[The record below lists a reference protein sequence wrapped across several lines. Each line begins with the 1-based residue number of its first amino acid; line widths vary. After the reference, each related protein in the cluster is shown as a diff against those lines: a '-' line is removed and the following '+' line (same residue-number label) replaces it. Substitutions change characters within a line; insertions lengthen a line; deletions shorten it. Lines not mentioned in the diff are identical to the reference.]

1 MRCKKKILNTQQ
13 HKCDICLI
21 SISSPI
27 LLGIYID
34 NKLIKKFESIGKTSD
49 ILPQLFSE
57 VMNEYCI
64 NRVFYANGP
73 GNFSA
78 LKLTHIFL
86 QTLSIIN
93 NIELFCVDSFY
104 FTKDD
109 FIEAYGRIH
118 FLKENNDI
126 KTIKLESKQNAV
138 FKLPFVLDATRFSN
152 SCFPLYILPA
162 TIGV

>member
-1 MRCKKKILNTQQ
+1 MQQ
-13 HKCDICLI
+13 TKCDICLF
-21 SISSPI
+21 SVSSPI

-34 NKLIKKFESIGKTSD
+34 FKLTKKLESSGKTSD
-49 ILPQLFSE
+49 VLPQLFSE
-57 VMNEYCI
+57 VMSKYYI
-64 NRVFYANGP
+64 NHIFYANGP

-78 LKLTHIFL
+78 IKLTHIFL

-104 FTKDD
+104 FTKDK
-109 FIEAYGRIH
+109 FIEAYGKIH
-118 FLKENNDI
+118 FFKENNDI

-138 FKLPFVLDATRFSN
+138 FDLPLVLDSTRFSN

-162 TIGV
+162 I